1 MALLLTDEVIR
12 QTVSMDAMVD
22 AVEEMHRRYAL
33 GEATNVERRNVVAGD
48 SELALM
54 GGALLYAGLFGSKTY
69 TTTVDGD
76 QQYHVTLYEAASGRL
91 EAFVHANWLGALR
104 TGATTG
110 VAVRH
115 LANPGPAVL
124 GMIGAGYHAQTQ
136 MMAVSAVRDLSEIK
150 VFSRRPEPRAA
161 FATKMSQVLGQD
173 VNAVDSSRE
182 AVEGSDVVVC
192 MTSTKDPVLDG
203 SHLKD
208 GALLVSAGP
217 VTLDAQEVDET
228 SIRRASMIIVD
239 SAEAAPHE
247 AGELVAAVEKGLISW
262 DQVVELRGVVAG
274 LAPGRQS
281 PKDNIYVKHFGI
293 GVVDIAAAK
302 LAYDIARERGVGQE
316 VDI

>member
-12 QTVSMDAMVD
+12 QNVSMDAMVD

-33 GEATNVERRNVVAGD
+33 GEATNVERRNVVAAD

-54 GGALLYAGLFGSKTY
+54 GGALLYEGLFGSKTY

-76 QQYHVTLYEAASGRL
+76 QQYHVTLYEAASGGL
-91 EAFVHANWLGALR
+91 QAFVHANWLGALR

-110 VAVRH
+110 VAVRN
-115 LANPGPAVL
+115 LANTGPLVF

-136 MMAVSAVRDLSEIK
+136 MMAVAAVRELSEIK
-150 VFSRRPEPRAA
+150 VFSRRPGPRAE
-161 FATKMSQVLGQD
+161 FAKKMAQVLGQD
-173 VNAVDSSRE
+173 VRPVDSSRE

-192 MTSTKDPVLDG
+192 MTNTKDPVLDG
-203 SHLKD
+203 SHLKE

-228 SIRRASMIIVD
+228 SVRRASMIVVD
-239 SAEAAPHE
+239 SAEAAPRE
-247 AGELVAAVEKGLISW
+247 AGALTAAVEKGIISW
-262 DQVVELRGVVAG
+262 DQVVELSRVVAG

-281 PKDNIYVKHFGI
+281 PNDNIYVKHFGI

-302 LAYDIARERGVGQE
+302 LAYDVARERGVGQE
-316 VDI
+316 GDI